1 MSIYKKTSTLAVRQV
16 FHPESWG
23 AVAEAFAKDSARVFG
38 HVAEEA
44 TGRIVGDWAKAVAE
58 KVRGH
63 LTDHSELL
71 SKALA
76 ESNERAWKAL
86 EIGLGGQRFWDRF
99 ASAEDQALRDQV
111 RDFLT
116 SALKEDDP
124 GYLAACLK
132 ELRQARENGLLAP
145 GEGFILAS
153 VADEISPFARFDD
166 PEALLAAECTIVEQI
181 AREFHRLGHR
191 HLGRLLAVS
200 PTRGQPLLAMAAQ
213 YYFRRAVGEDAV
225 LSREITWVKLN
236 TIDRNVQ
243 DGFAFLA
250 MIQERHGRTVE
261 EALDGLARLEIVV
274 GETHD
279 AVLSLHDDVRGLIDQ
294 FKLSRRDLTP
304 AHAVS
309 YRDEDEKQLIEAVK
323 RRYRALS
330 DDQRRR
336 FPQIGLDLSRLDVVA
351 GDFKSALA
359 EAREA
364 AEMSTTRA
372 RRPKPTTL
380 HTGPRSSSS
389 SPMRPSSNCARLRP
403 PMPVSPSGRRRDIK
417 SKKSSALV
425 LSGSRC
431 YAGTRISATLSSS
444 SHSSLPGSIETS
456 PRSSGK
462 RGFCADCV
470 IRGSLISS
478 PAGSS
483 TRAGSS
489 GPIW

>member
-1 MSIYKKTSTLAVRQV
+1 MSIYKKTSTLAVRHV

-166 PEALLAAECTIVEQI
+166 PDALLTAECTIVEQI
-181 AREFHRLGHR
+181 TREFQRLGIPASR
-191 HLGRLLAVS
+191 K
-200 PTRGQPLLAMAAQ
+200 AALCQ
-213 YYFRRAVGEDAV
+213 
-225 LSREITWVKLN
+225 S
-236 TIDRNVQ
+236 
-243 DGFAFLA
+243 
-250 MIQERHGRTVE
+250 H
-261 EALDGLARLEIVV
+261 AR
-274 GETHD
+274 
-279 AVLSLHDDVRGLIDQ
+279 
-294 FKLSRRDLTP
+294 
-304 AHAVS
+304 
-309 YRDEDEKQLIEAVK
+309 
-323 RRYRALS
+323 
-330 DDQRRR
+330 
-336 FPQIGLDLSRLDVVA
+336 
-351 GDFKSALA
+351 SALA
-359 EAREA
+359 GDG
-364 AEMSTTRA
+364 RA
-372 RRPKPTTL
+372 IL
-380 HTGPRSSSS
+380 F
-389 SPMRPSSNCARLRP
+389 SP
-403 PMPVSPSGRRRDIK
+403 GRRRRRGLVARNHLGEAQHDRPERAGRFCVPRDD
-417 SKKSSALV
+417 SGTAWPDGRRGAGWSSSARDR
-425 LSGSRC
+425 GRRDPRRGAEPSR
-431 YAGTRISATLSSS
+431 
-444 SHSSLPGSIETS
+444 
-456 PRSSGK
+456 
-462 RGFCADCV
+462 
-470 IRGSLISS
+470 
-478 PAGSS
+478 
-483 TRAGSS
+483 
-489 GPIW
+489 